1 MDGIT
6 TQTHSHTYIIAKL
19 YKTKYEKWTRIN
31 KNKHYWERKREKEIE
46 VTRTKALCI
55 WEKNKIYL
63 KHMIIGSSNSALNVE
78 KSGVE
83 GRADLTKRSKRGFKT
98 AR

>member
-1 MDGIT
+1 MNENKQE
-6 TQTHSHTYIIAKL
+6 QTL
-19 YKTKYEKWTRIN
+19 LR
-31 KNKHYWERKREKEIE
+31 ERKKEIE

>member
-1 MDGIT
+1 MNENKQE
-6 TQTHSHTYIIAKL
+6 QTL
-19 YKTKYEKWTRIN
+19 L
-31 KNKHYWERKREKEIE
+31 REKEIE